1 MKNYMIYTISVIYI
15 LFTFDILAMSME
27 ELKQY
32 ASQYKS
38 IAKFS
43 VEEDP
48 QALTLSQTIT
58 IADWKTTVSNITE
71 IGIFLEK
78 GNDERLR
85 VLEYLVLYSL
95 SLKNTYGVSAEQIR
109 LIGILRDTH
118 HDGLLKQLD
127 LYNSLDKYYVLYNY
141 CIKLPLPAISL
152 ADKEKVESFLSQPIE
167 INSEDIAVQEVLAF
181 IRKKTEFLRK

>member
-1 MKNYMIYTISVIYI
+1 MIYTISVIYI

-71 IGIFLEK
+71 G
-78 GNDERLR
+78 
-85 VLEYLVLYSL
+85 S
-95 SLKNTYGVSAEQIR
+95 
-109 LIGILRDTH
+109 
-118 HDGLLKQLD
+118 
-127 LYNSLDKYYVLYNY
+127 
-141 CIKLPLPAISL
+141 
-152 ADKEKVESFLSQPIE
+152 
-167 INSEDIAVQEVLAF
+167 
-181 IRKKTEFLRK
+181 

>member
-1 MKNYMIYTISVIYI
+1 MTNRIFYTISLIYS
-15 LFTFDILAMSME
+15 LFSFNVSAMSMD
-27 ELKQY
+27 ELRQY

-38 IAKFS
+38 MAKFS

-48 QALTLSQTIT
+48 QAPTLSQTIT

-118 HDGLLKQLD
+118 HDSLLKQLD
-127 LYNSLDKYYVLYNY
+127 LYSSLDKYYVLYNY

-152 ADKEKVESFLSQPIE
+152 ADKEKVESFLKQPIE
-167 INSEDIAVQEVLAF
+167 INSEDIAVREVLAF
-181 IRKKTEFLRK
+181 IRKKTESLRK